1 MGWREFNKEVLAQFY
16 AGTTWD
22 WMNQCL
28 VDNVRLLSVLDSKDR
43 ASGGASL
50 RFRRDTTWW
59 GLGRRHKHN
68 RRHDK
73 KLSANILNLVLG
85 VPDPDSQPILHKTD
99 ASHVAPAQHLDNPHG
114 CQDPLLVHVF
124 EDLSHVRLVPRQ
136 ELRCGGEEPQDE
148 GVESRF
154 GGVRGRTARLEDA
167 RRRAS
172 CASTSP
178 SPLPGCPWSWSRTL
192 STPNRI
198 TSPYIPKRSRGRPY
212 TRVRS
217 RISAHQGY
225 NSLKKVKT
233 QTPPKPLYLI
243 VISYVLHVF
252 FPSINPADFIKFS
265 PSI

>member
-73 KLSANILNLVLG
+73 KLNANILNLVLG

-124 EDLSHVRLVPRQ
+124 EDLSHVRFVPRQ

-154 GGVRGRTARLEDA
+154 GGVRDRTARLGDA

-178 SPLPGCPWSWSRTL
+178 SLVVLGVGAAPCPPQTGSHLR
-192 STPNRI
+192 
-198 TSPYIPKRSRGRPY
+198 TSPNVHEAVHILVCGAEYQRI
-212 TRVRS
+212 RVTT
-217 RISAHQGY
+217 
-225 NSLKKVKT
+225 L
-233 QTPPKPLYLI
+233 
-243 VISYVLHVF
+243 
-252 FPSINPADFIKFS
+252 
-265 PSI
+265 